1 VRSNSKVINQKKVSA
16 GVGIGLVLVLLV
28 GIFVWPGTG
37 GNSNNVRKND
47 GPTYVVAPVERRTLT
62 DEITVR
68 GEIRRDQ
75 LQRITANVD
84 GQVSSVLVDDGDT
97 INAGDVLYAIDGRA
111 AVAVD
116 GEFSFFRRLDVG
128 SDGPDVLQLET
139 ILSANG
145 YEVGTVDQLF
155 TEETR
160 SGLRDWQITRGYGG
174 ASPEPN
180 ENIIIS
186 LSSNTAGYS
195 IGAQNT
201 IAIELQPSVP
211 DQSMTS
217 ANNSWEN
224 QSALYSEETMRTHEF
239 IPATFAFQNNVLQD
253 DRPIIEVT
261 VNPGSVIEGET
272 ATFTFTSD
280 VAMPSDTVIDYV
292 VAGSA
297 TAEDDYDDGPLDGSF
312 IFPAGAQSFDLQIE
326 TLTDN
331 EIESAEE
338 LIIEVGEGF
347 SVSDNL
353 PYRLGALREAKLEIT
368 SPAGDV
374 QTIEIRSITPT
385 VSEGGNLTFEFQTDK
400 ISNEDTI
407 IKISVWGTAT
417 SGSDFIAEDL
427 EVELPANEKT
437 VSLTFQT
444 RNDSQVETDEELWVT
459 IVNNPNETYAIGSP
473 KSALG
478 LIESNDLPELTISGG
493 GGIGEGGN
501 AEFVINANQPVT
513 EDTSINYSLRG
524 SATAGKDYKELPGT
538 VIMPA
543 GQSQVTVQIETI
555 DDDVLFLP
563 GDMVVASWP
572 ARIGTVS
579 VDDGEFILLGQQV
592 LTLTEPDFTIT
603 LTLNPTDRGNLEVGM
618 DVEVELQASD
628 QDAVP
633 GVILEL
639 DETATVTADGSERY
653 EGVIQTFEDLD
664 AVDGANVNV
673 DVTREEKIDVITVPV
688 AAVLQDGQG
697 NDVVRVVLTDG
708 TTRQVQVKVGLSEGA
723 YVEIT
728 EGLSGEELV
737 LVET

>member
-1 VRSNSKVINQKKVSA
+1 MKNQKNVLIFS
-16 GVGIGLVLVLLV
+16 GIGVVVLLLIGV
-28 GIFVWPGTG
+28 FVWPGTG
-37 GNSNNVRKND
+37 GENSATKSTD
-47 GPTYVVAPVERRTLT
+47 GPTYVVAPVERRTLS
-62 DEITVR
+62 DDITVR

-75 LQRITANVD
+75 LQRITSGVD
-84 GQVSSVLVDDGDT
+84 GQVSSVLVEDGDT

-116 GEFSFFRRLDVG
+116 GEFSFFRKLDVG

-139 ILSANG
+139 ILSENG
-145 YEVGTVDQLF
+145 YEVGIVDQLY

-160 SGLRDWQITRGYGG
+160 SGLREWQISRGYGG

-180 ENIIIS
+180 ENIIVS
-186 LSSNTAGYS
+186 LSSNSAGYT
-195 IGAQNT
+195 IGAKNT

-211 DQSMTS
+211 DQTISSNDNNWEAKYALFTT
-217 ANNSWEN
+217 NNSED
-224 QSALYSEETMRTHEF
+224 ALFT
-239 IPATFAFQNNVLQD
+239 PANLVFQN
-253 DRPIIEVT
+253 DRPIIEIA
-261 VNPGSVIEGET
+261 VNPNSVTEGES

-280 VAMPSDTVIDYV
+280 IPMPSDTLIEYV
-292 VAGSA
+292 TSGSA
-297 TAEDDYDDGPLDGSF
+297 TAGDDFNDDPLTGTF
-312 IFPAGAQSFDLQIE
+312 IFPAGTSSYDLVVA
-326 TLTDN
+326 TLADD
-331 EIESAEE
+331 EIESPEE
-338 LIIEVGEGF
+338 LIIEVGDGF
-347 SVSDNL
+347 LTNDTDAYVPGPLN
-353 PYRLGALREAKLEIT
+353 EASLEIT
-368 SPAGDV
+368 SPSGDV
-374 QTIEIRSITPT
+374 QTIEVRSLTAT
-385 VSEGGNLTFEFQTDK
+385 TSEGGNITFEFETDK

-417 SGSDFIAEDL
+417 SGSDYLAEDL
-427 EVELPANEKT
+427 EVELPANQET

-444 RNDSQVETDEELWVT
+444 RNDSLVEPDEELWVT
-459 IVNNPNETYAIGSP
+459 VLTNADETYTVGTP

-478 LIESNDLPELTISGG
+478 VIESDDLPELTISGG

-501 AEFVINANQPVT
+501 AEFVIRADQPVV
-513 EDTSINYSLRG
+513 EDTSINYRLSG
-524 SATAGKDYKELPGT
+524 SATAGLDYNELPGT
-538 VIMPA
+538 VIMLA
-543 GQSQVTVQIETI
+543 GESQVTVQIETI
-555 DDDVLFLP
+555 DDDVVFLP

-618 DVEVELQASD
+618 EVEVELQASD

-639 DETATVTADGSERY
+639 DETATVSSDGSERY

-673 DVTREEKIDVITVPV
+673 DVTREEKVDVITVPV

-723 YVEIT
+723 FVEIT
-728 EGLSGEELV
+728 EGLSGDELV

>member
-1 VRSNSKVINQKKVSA
+1 MNNQKKIFA
-16 GVGIGLVLVLLV
+16 GIGIGLVLVLLV
-28 GIFVWPGTG
+28 GVFVWPGTG
-37 GNSNNVRKND
+37 GNSNNTQRND
-47 GPTYVVAPVERRTLT
+47 GPTYVVAPVERRTLS

-139 ILSANG
+139 ILSESG
-145 YEVGTVDQLF
+145 YDVGTVDQLF

-160 SGLRDWQITRGYGG
+160 SGLRDWQIARGYGG

-211 DQSMTS
+211 DQSLTS
-217 ANNSWEN
+217 AKSSWET
-224 QSALYSEETMRTHEF
+224 QTALYSQNTMNAGAF
-239 IPATFAFQNNVLQD
+239 VPANFASQNNVLQD
-253 DRPIIEVT
+253 DRPVIEVS
-261 VNPGSVIEGET
+261 VNPGSVVEGET

-280 VAMPSDTVIDYV
+280 IPMASDTVIDYV
-292 VAGSA
+292 VTGSA
-297 TAEDDYDDGPLDGSF
+297 TADDDYEDDPLDGSF

-347 SVSDNL
+347 SVGDNL

-374 QTIEIRSITPT
+374 QTIEIRSITPS

-427 EVELPANEKT
+427 EVELPANQET

-444 RNDSQVETDEELWVT
+444 RNDSQVEPDEELWVT
-459 IVNNPNETYAIGSP
+459 ILSNPNETYAIGSP

-478 LIESNDLPELTISGG
+478 IIESNDLPELTISGG

-501 AEFVINANQPVT
+501 AEFVINADQPVT
-513 EDTSINYSLRG
+513 EDTSINYTLRG
-524 SATAGKDYKELPGT
+524 SATPGKDYKELPGT

-618 DVEVELQASD
+618 EVEVEIQASD

-639 DETATVTADGSERY
+639 DETATVAADGSERY

-728 EGLSGEELV
+728 DGLSGEELV

>member
-1 VRSNSKVINQKKVSA
+1 MNNQKKIFA
-16 GVGIGLVLVLLV
+16 GIGIGLVLILLV
-28 GIFVWPGTG
+28 GVFVWPGTG
-37 GNSNNVRKND
+37 GNSNNTQRND
-47 GPTYVVAPVERRTLT
+47 GPTYVVAPVERRTLS

-139 ILSANG
+139 ILSESG
-145 YEVGTVDQLF
+145 YDVGTVDQLF

-160 SGLRDWQITRGYGG
+160 SGLRSWQIARGYGG

-211 DQSMTS
+211 DQSLTS
-217 ANNSWEN
+217 AKSSWET
-224 QSALYSEETMRTHEF
+224 QTALYSQNTMNAEAF
-239 IPATFAFQNNVLQD
+239 VPANFASQNNVLQD
-253 DRPIIEVT
+253 DRPVIEVS
-261 VNPGSVIEGET
+261 VNPSSVVEGET

-280 VAMPSDTVIDYV
+280 IPMASDTVIDYV
-292 VAGSA
+292 VTGSA
-297 TAEDDYDDGPLDGSF
+297 TADDDYEDDPLDGSF

-347 SVSDNL
+347 SVGDNL

-374 QTIEIRSITPT
+374 QTIEIRSITPS

-400 ISNEDTI
+400 ISNEDTM

-427 EVELPANEKT
+427 EVELPANQET

-444 RNDSQVETDEELWVT
+444 RNDSQVEPDEELWVT
-459 IVNNPNETYAIGSP
+459 ILSNPDETYAIGSP

-478 LIESNDLPELTISGG
+478 IIESNDLPELTISGG

-501 AEFVINANQPVT
+501 AEFVINADQPVT
-513 EDTSINYSLRG
+513 EDTSINYTLRG
-524 SATAGKDYKELPGT
+524 SATPGKDYKELPGT

-618 DVEVELQASD
+618 EVEVELQASD

>member
-1 VRSNSKVINQKKVSA
+1 MNNQKRIFA
-16 GVGIGLVLVLLV
+16 GIGIGLVLVLLV
-28 GIFVWPGTG
+28 GVLIWPGTG
-37 GNSNNVRKND
+37 GSSNSTQRND
-47 GPTYVVAPVERRTLT
+47 GPTYVVAPVERRTLS

-139 ILSANG
+139 ILSESG
-145 YEVGTVDQLF
+145 YDVGTVDQLF

-160 SGLRDWQITRGYGG
+160 SGLRDWQIARGYGG

-211 DQSMTS
+211 DQSLTS
-217 ANNSWEN
+217 AKSSWET
-224 QSALYSEETMRTHEF
+224 QTALYSQNTMNAGAF
-239 IPATFAFQNNVLQD
+239 VPANFASQNNVLQD
-253 DRPIIEVT
+253 DRPVIEVS
-261 VNPGSVIEGET
+261 VNPGSVVEGET

-280 VAMPSDTVIDYV
+280 IPMVSDTVIDYV
-292 VAGSA
+292 VTGSA
-297 TAEDDYDDGPLDGSF
+297 TADDDYEDEPLDGSF

-347 SVSDNL
+347 SVGDNL

-374 QTIEIRSITPT
+374 QTIEIRSITPS

-427 EVELPANEKT
+427 EVELPANQET

-444 RNDSQVETDEELWVT
+444 RNDSQVEPDEELWVT
-459 IVNNPNETYAIGSP
+459 ILSNPNETYAIGSP

-478 LIESNDLPELTISGG
+478 IIESNDLPELTISGG

-501 AEFVINANQPVT
+501 AEFVINADQPVT
-513 EDTSINYSLRG
+513 EDTSINYTLRG
-524 SATAGKDYKELPGT
+524 SATPGKDYKELPGT

-618 DVEVELQASD
+618 EVEVEIQASD

-633 GVILEL
+633 GVIIEL
-639 DETATVTADGSERY
+639 DETATVAADGSERY

>member
-1 VRSNSKVINQKKVSA
+1 MNNQKKVFT
-16 GVGIGLVLVLLV
+16 GIGIGLILVLLV
-28 GIFVWPGTG
+28 GVFVWPGTG
-37 GNSNNVRKND
+37 GNSNNTQRND
-47 GPTYVVAPVERRTLT
+47 GPTYVVAPVERRTLS

-139 ILSANG
+139 ILSASG
-145 YEVGTVDQLF
+145 YDVGTVDQLF

-160 SGLRDWQITRGYGG
+160 SGLRDWQIARGYGG

-211 DQSMTS
+211 GQSLTS
-217 ANNSWEN
+217 TTSSWETQN
-224 QSALYSEETMRTHEF
+224 ALYSQNAMSTDAF
-239 IPATFAFQNNVLQD
+239 IPANFAFQNNVLQD
-253 DRPIIEVT
+253 NRPVIEIS
-261 VNPGSVIEGET
+261 VNPTSVVEGET

-280 VAMPSDTVIDYV
+280 IAMPSDTVIDYV
-292 VAGSA
+292 VTGSA
-297 TAEDDYDDGPLDGSF
+297 TAEDDYNDDPLDGSF
-312 IFPAGAQSFDLQIE
+312 IFPAGTQSFDLQIE
-326 TLTDN
+326 TLPDN

-347 SVSDNL
+347 SIGDNL
-353 PYRLGALREAKLEIT
+353 PYQLGALREAKLEIT
-368 SPAGDV
+368 SPSGDV

-385 VSEGGNLTFEFQTDK
+385 VSEGGNLTFEFKTDK
-400 ISNEDTI
+400 ISNEDTM

-417 SGSDFIAEDL
+417 SGLDFIAEDL
-427 EVELPANEKT
+427 EVELPANQET

-444 RNDSQVETDEELWVT
+444 RNDTEVEADEELWVT
-459 IVNNPNETYAIGSP
+459 ILSNPNESYAIGSP

-478 LIESNDLPELTISGG
+478 IIESNDLPELTISGG

-501 AEFVINANQPVT
+501 AEFIINADQPVT
-513 EDTSINYSLRG
+513 EDTSINYTLRG

-618 DVEVELQASD
+618 AVEVELQASD

-639 DETATVTADGSERY
+639 DETATVAADGSERY

>member
-1 VRSNSKVINQKKVSA
+1 MNNQKKIFA
-16 GVGIGLVLVLLV
+16 GIGIGLVLILLV
-28 GIFVWPGTG
+28 GVFVWPGTG
-37 GNSNNVRKND
+37 GNSNNTQRND
-47 GPTYVVAPVERRTLT
+47 GPTYVVAPVERRTLS

-139 ILSANG
+139 ILSESG
-145 YEVGTVDQLF
+145 YDVGTVDQLF

-160 SGLRDWQITRGYGG
+160 SGLRDWQIARGYGG

-211 DQSMTS
+211 DQSLTS
-217 ANNSWEN
+217 AKSSWET
-224 QSALYSEETMRTHEF
+224 QTALYSQNTMNAEAF
-239 IPATFAFQNNVLQD
+239 VPANFASQNNVLQD
-253 DRPIIEVT
+253 DRPVIEVS
-261 VNPGSVIEGET
+261 VNPSSVVEGET

-280 VAMPSDTVIDYV
+280 IPMASDTVIDYV
-292 VAGSA
+292 VTGSA
-297 TAEDDYDDGPLDGSF
+297 TADDDYEDDPLDGSF

-347 SVSDNL
+347 SVGDNL

-374 QTIEIRSITPT
+374 QTIEIRSITPS

-427 EVELPANEKT
+427 EVELPANQET

-444 RNDSQVETDEELWVT
+444 RNDSQVEPDEELWVT
-459 IVNNPNETYAIGSP
+459 ILSNPNETYAIGSP

-478 LIESNDLPELTISGG
+478 IIESNDLPELTISGG

-501 AEFVINANQPVT
+501 AEFVINADQPVT
-513 EDTSINYSLRG
+513 EDTSINYTLRG
-524 SATAGKDYKELPGT
+524 SATPGKDYKELPGT

-618 DVEVELQASD
+618 EVEVELQASD

>member
-1 VRSNSKVINQKKVSA
+1 LNNQKKIFA
-16 GVGIGLVLVLLV
+16 GIGIGLVLVLLV
-28 GIFVWPGTG
+28 GLFVWPGTG
-37 GNSNNVRKND
+37 GNSNNTQRND
-47 GPTYVVAPVERRTLT
+47 GPTYVVAPVERRTLS

-139 ILSANG
+139 ILSESG
-145 YEVGTVDQLF
+145 YDVGTVDQLF

-160 SGLRDWQITRGYGG
+160 SGLRDWQIARGYGG

-211 DQSMTS
+211 DQSLTS
-217 ANNSWEN
+217 AKSSWET
-224 QSALYSEETMRTHEF
+224 QTALYSQNTMNAGAF
-239 IPATFAFQNNVLQD
+239 VPANFASQNNVLQD
-253 DRPIIEVT
+253 DRPVIEVS
-261 VNPGSVIEGET
+261 VNPGSVVEGET

-280 VAMPSDTVIDYV
+280 IPMASDTVIDYV
-292 VAGSA
+292 VTGSA
-297 TAEDDYDDGPLDGSF
+297 TADDDYEDDPLDGSF

-347 SVSDNL
+347 SVGDNL

-374 QTIEIRSITPT
+374 QTIEIRSITPS

-400 ISNEDTI
+400 ISNEDTM

-427 EVELPANEKT
+427 EVELPANQET

-444 RNDSQVETDEELWVT
+444 RNDSQVEPDEELWVT
-459 IVNNPNETYAIGSP
+459 ILSNPNETYAIGSP

-478 LIESNDLPELTISGG
+478 IIESNDLPELTISGG

-501 AEFVINANQPVT
+501 AEFVINADQPVT
-513 EDTSINYSLRG
+513 EDTSINYTLRG
-524 SATAGKDYKELPGT
+524 SATPGKDYKELPGT

-618 DVEVELQASD
+618 EVEVEIQASD

-639 DETATVTADGSERY
+639 DETATVAADGSERY

>member
-1 VRSNSKVINQKKVSA
+1 M
-16 GVGIGLVLVLLV
+16 
-28 GIFVWPGTG
+28 
-37 GNSNNVRKND
+37 
-47 GPTYVVAPVERRTLT
+47 
-62 DEITVR
+62 
-68 GEIRRDQ
+68 
-75 LQRITANVD
+75 
-84 GQVSSVLVDDGDT
+84 
-97 INAGDVLYAIDGRA
+97 
-111 AVAVD
+111 
-116 GEFSFFRRLDVG
+116 
-128 SDGPDVLQLET
+128 ET

-145 YEVGTVDQLF
+145 YDVGTVDQLF
-155 TEETR
+155 TEDTR

-186 LSSNTAGYS
+186 LSSNSAGYS

-211 DQSMTS
+211 EQSLTS
-217 ANNSWEN
+217 TNNSWKT
-224 QSALYSEETMRTHEF
+224 QTALYSKNVLNTLAFT
-239 IPATFAFQNNVLQD
+239 PANFAFQNNVLQD
-253 DRPIIEVT
+253 DRPVIEVS
-261 VNPGSVIEGET
+261 VNPGSVVEGET

-280 VAMPSDTVIDYV
+280 IAMQSDTVIDYV
-292 VAGSA
+292 VSGSA
-297 TAEDDYDDGPLDGSF
+297 TAEDDYDDDPLDGSF

-347 SVSDNL
+347 SVGDNL

-374 QTIEIRSITPT
+374 QTIEIRSLTPST
-385 VSEGGNLTFEFQTDK
+385 TEGGDLTFEFETDK

-427 EVELPANEKT
+427 EVELPANQET

-444 RNDSQVETDEELWVT
+444 RNDSIVETDEELWVT
-459 IVNNPNETYAIGSP
+459 ILSNPNETYAIGSP

-478 LIESNDLPELTISGG
+478 IIESNDLPELTISGG

-501 AEFVINANQPVT
+501 AEFVIKADQPVV
-513 EDTSINYSLRG
+513 EDTSINYTLRG
-524 SATAGKDYKELPGT
+524 SATAGRDYKELPGT

-555 DDDVLFLP
+555 DDDVVFLP

-618 DVEVELQASD
+618 EVEVELQASD

-673 DVTREEKIDVITVPV
+673 DVTREEKVDVITVPV

>member
-1 VRSNSKVINQKKVSA
+1 MNNQKKVFT
-16 GVGIGLVLVLLV
+16 GIGIGLILVLLV
-28 GIFVWPGTG
+28 GVFVWPGTG
-37 GNSNNVRKND
+37 GNSNNTQRND
-47 GPTYVVAPVERRTLT
+47 GPTYVVAPVERRTLS

-139 ILSANG
+139 ILSASG
-145 YEVGTVDQLF
+145 YDVGTVDQLF

-160 SGLRDWQITRGYGG
+160 SGLRDWQIARGYGG

-211 DQSMTS
+211 GQSLTS
-217 ANNSWEN
+217 TTSSWETQN
-224 QSALYSEETMRTHEF
+224 TLYSQNAMSTDAF
-239 IPATFAFQNNVLQD
+239 IPANFAFQNNVLQD
-253 DRPIIEVT
+253 NRPVIEIS
-261 VNPGSVIEGET
+261 VNPTSVVEGET

-280 VAMPSDTVIDYV
+280 IAMPSDTVIDYV
-292 VAGSA
+292 VTGSA
-297 TAEDDYDDGPLDGSF
+297 TAEDDYNDDPLDGSF
-312 IFPAGAQSFDLQIE
+312 IFPAGTQSFDLQIE
-326 TLTDN
+326 TLPDN

-347 SVSDNL
+347 SIGDNL
-353 PYRLGALREAKLEIT
+353 PYQLGALREAKLEIT
-368 SPAGDV
+368 SPSGDV

-385 VSEGGNLTFEFQTDK
+385 VSEGGNLTFEFKTDK
-400 ISNEDTI
+400 ISNEDTM

-417 SGSDFIAEDL
+417 SGLDFIAEDL
-427 EVELPANEKT
+427 EVELPANQET

-444 RNDSQVETDEELWVT
+444 RNDTEVEADEELWVT
-459 IVNNPNETYAIGSP
+459 ILSNPNESYAIGSP

-478 LIESNDLPELTISGG
+478 IIESNDLPELTISGG

-501 AEFVINANQPVT
+501 AEFIINADQPVT
-513 EDTSINYSLRG
+513 EDTSINYTLRG

-538 VIMPA
+538 VIMRA

-618 DVEVELQASD
+618 AVEVELQASD

-639 DETATVTADGSERY
+639 DETATVAADGSERY

>member
-1 VRSNSKVINQKKVSA
+1 MNNQKKIFA
-16 GVGIGLVLVLLV
+16 GIGIGLVLILLV
-28 GIFVWPGTG
+28 GVFVWPGTG
-37 GNSNNVRKND
+37 GNSNNTQRND
-47 GPTYVVAPVERRTLT
+47 GPTYVVAPVERRTLS

-139 ILSANG
+139 ILSESG
-145 YEVGTVDQLF
+145 YDVGTVDQLF

-160 SGLRDWQITRGYGG
+160 SGLRDWQIARGYGG

-211 DQSMTS
+211 DQSLTS
-217 ANNSWEN
+217 AKSSWET
-224 QSALYSEETMRTHEF
+224 QTALYSQNTMNAGAF
-239 IPATFAFQNNVLQD
+239 VPANFASQNNVLQD
-253 DRPIIEVT
+253 DRPVIEVS
-261 VNPGSVIEGET
+261 VNPSSVVEGET

-280 VAMPSDTVIDYV
+280 IPMASDTVIDYV
-292 VAGSA
+292 VTGSA
-297 TAEDDYDDGPLDGSF
+297 TADDDYEDDPLDGSF

-347 SVSDNL
+347 SVGDNL

-374 QTIEIRSITPT
+374 QTIEIRSITPS

-427 EVELPANEKT
+427 EVELPANQET

-444 RNDSQVETDEELWVT
+444 RNDSQVEPDEELWVT
-459 IVNNPNETYAIGSP
+459 ILSNPNETYAIGSP

-478 LIESNDLPELTISGG
+478 IIESNDLPELTISGG

-501 AEFVINANQPVT
+501 AEFVINADQPVT
-513 EDTSINYSLRG
+513 EDTSINYTLRG
-524 SATAGKDYKELPGT
+524 SATPGKDYKELPGT

-618 DVEVELQASD
+618 EVEVELQASD

>member
-1 VRSNSKVINQKKVSA
+1 MNNQKKIFA
-16 GVGIGLVLVLLV
+16 GIGIGLVLVLLV
-28 GIFVWPGTG
+28 GLFVWPGTG
-37 GNSNNVRKND
+37 GNSNNTQRND
-47 GPTYVVAPVERRTLT
+47 GPTYVVAPVERRTLS

-139 ILSANG
+139 ILSESG
-145 YEVGTVDQLF
+145 YDVGTVDQLF

-160 SGLRDWQITRGYGG
+160 SGLRDWQIARGYGG

-211 DQSMTS
+211 DQSLTS
-217 ANNSWEN
+217 AKSSWET
-224 QSALYSEETMRTHEF
+224 QTALYSQNTMNAEAF
-239 IPATFAFQNNVLQD
+239 VPANFASQNNVLQD
-253 DRPIIEVT
+253 DRPVIEVS
-261 VNPGSVIEGET
+261 VNPSSVVEGET

-280 VAMPSDTVIDYV
+280 IPMASDTVIDYV
-292 VAGSA
+292 VTGSA
-297 TAEDDYDDGPLDGSF
+297 TADDDYEDDPLDGSF

-347 SVSDNL
+347 SVGDNL

-374 QTIEIRSITPT
+374 QTIEIRSITPS

-427 EVELPANEKT
+427 EVELPANQET

-444 RNDSQVETDEELWVT
+444 RNDSQVEPDEELWVT
-459 IVNNPNETYAIGSP
+459 ILSNPDETYAIGSP

-478 LIESNDLPELTISGG
+478 IIESNDLPELTISGG

-501 AEFVINANQPVT
+501 AEFVINADQPVT
-513 EDTSINYSLRG
+513 EDTSINYTLRG
-524 SATAGKDYKELPGT
+524 SATPGKDYKELPGT

-618 DVEVELQASD
+618 EVEVEIQASD

-639 DETATVTADGSERY
+639 DETATVAADGSERY

>member
-1 VRSNSKVINQKKVSA
+1 MNNQKKIFA
-16 GVGIGLVLVLLV
+16 GIGIGLVLILLV
-28 GIFVWPGTG
+28 GVFVWPGAG
-37 GNSNNVRKND
+37 GNSNNTQRND
-47 GPTYVVAPVERRTLT
+47 GPTYVVAPVERRTLS

-139 ILSANG
+139 ILSESG
-145 YEVGTVDQLF
+145 YDVGTVDQLF

-160 SGLRDWQITRGYGG
+160 SGLRDWQIARGYGG

-211 DQSMTS
+211 DQSLTS
-217 ANNSWEN
+217 AKSSWET
-224 QSALYSEETMRTHEF
+224 QTALYSQNTMNAEAF
-239 IPATFAFQNNVLQD
+239 VPANFASQNNVLQD
-253 DRPIIEVT
+253 DRPVIEVS
-261 VNPGSVIEGET
+261 VNPSSVVEGET

-280 VAMPSDTVIDYV
+280 IPMASDTVIDYV
-292 VAGSA
+292 VTGSA
-297 TAEDDYDDGPLDGSF
+297 TADDDYEDDPLDGSF

-347 SVSDNL
+347 SVGDNL

-374 QTIEIRSITPT
+374 QTIEIRSITPS

-427 EVELPANEKT
+427 EVELPANQET

-444 RNDSQVETDEELWVT
+444 RNDSQVEPDEELWVT
-459 IVNNPNETYAIGSP
+459 ILSNPNETYAIGSP

-478 LIESNDLPELTISGG
+478 IIESNDLPELTISGG

-501 AEFVINANQPVT
+501 AEFVINADQPVT
-513 EDTSINYSLRG
+513 EDTSINYTLRG
-524 SATAGKDYKELPGT
+524 SATPGKDYKELPGT

-618 DVEVELQASD
+618 EVEVEIQASD

-639 DETATVTADGSERY
+639 DETATVAADGSERY

>member
-1 VRSNSKVINQKKVSA
+1 MNNQKKVFT
-16 GVGIGLVLVLLV
+16 GIGIGLILVLLV
-28 GIFVWPGTG
+28 GVFVWPGTG
-37 GNSNNVRKND
+37 GNSNNTQRND
-47 GPTYVVAPVERRTLT
+47 GPTYVVAPVERRTLS

-139 ILSANG
+139 ILSASG
-145 YEVGTVDQLF
+145 YDVGTVDQLF

-160 SGLRDWQITRGYGG
+160 SGLRDWQIARGYGG

-211 DQSMTS
+211 GQSLTS
-217 ANNSWEN
+217 TTSSWETQN
-224 QSALYSEETMRTHEF
+224 ALYSQNAMSTDAF
-239 IPATFAFQNNVLQD
+239 IPANFAFQNNVLQD
-253 DRPIIEVT
+253 NRPVIEIS
-261 VNPGSVIEGET
+261 VNPTSVVEGET

-280 VAMPSDTVIDYV
+280 IAMPSDTVIDYV
-292 VAGSA
+292 VTGSA
-297 TAEDDYDDGPLDGSF
+297 TAEDDYNDDPLDGSF
-312 IFPAGAQSFDLQIE
+312 IFPAGTQSFDLQIE
-326 TLTDN
+326 TLPDN

-347 SVSDNL
+347 SIGDNL
-353 PYRLGALREAKLEIT
+353 PYQLGALREAKLEIT
-368 SPAGDV
+368 SPSGDV

-385 VSEGGNLTFEFQTDK
+385 VSEGGNLTFEFKTDK
-400 ISNEDTI
+400 ISNEDTM

-417 SGSDFIAEDL
+417 SGLDFIAEDL
-427 EVELPANEKT
+427 EVELPANQET

-444 RNDSQVETDEELWVT
+444 RNDTEVEADEELWVT
-459 IVNNPNETYAIGSP
+459 ILTNPNESYAIGSP

-478 LIESNDLPELTISGG
+478 IIESNDLPELTISGG

-501 AEFVINANQPVT
+501 AEFIINADQPVT
-513 EDTSINYSLRG
+513 EDTSINYTLRG

-538 VIMPA
+538 VIMRA

-618 DVEVELQASD
+618 AVEVELQASD

-639 DETATVTADGSERY
+639 DETATVAADGSERY

>member
-1 VRSNSKVINQKKVSA
+1 MNNQKKIFA
-16 GVGIGLVLVLLV
+16 GIGIGLVLVLLV
-28 GIFVWPGTG
+28 GLFVWPGTG
-37 GNSNNVRKND
+37 GNSNNTQRND
-47 GPTYVVAPVERRTLT
+47 GPTYVVAPVERRTLS

-97 INAGDVLYAIDGRA
+97 INAGDILYAIDGRA

-139 ILSANG
+139 ILSESG
-145 YEVGTVDQLF
+145 YDVGTVDQLF

-160 SGLRDWQITRGYGG
+160 SGLRDWQIARGYGG

-211 DQSMTS
+211 DQSLTS
-217 ANNSWEN
+217 AKSSWET
-224 QSALYSEETMRTHEF
+224 QTALYSQNTMNAGAF
-239 IPATFAFQNNVLQD
+239 VPANFASQNNVLQD
-253 DRPIIEVT
+253 DRPVIEVS
-261 VNPGSVIEGET
+261 VNPGSVVEGET

-280 VAMPSDTVIDYV
+280 IPMASDTVIDYV
-292 VAGSA
+292 VTGSA
-297 TAEDDYDDGPLDGSF
+297 TADDDYEDDPLDGSF

-347 SVSDNL
+347 SVGDNL

-374 QTIEIRSITPT
+374 QTIEIRSITPS

-400 ISNEDTI
+400 ISNEDTM

-427 EVELPANEKT
+427 EVELPANQET

-444 RNDSQVETDEELWVT
+444 RNDSQVEPDEELWVT
-459 IVNNPNETYAIGSP
+459 ILSNPNETYAIGSP

-478 LIESNDLPELTISGG
+478 IIESDDLPQLTISGG

-501 AEFVINANQPVT
+501 AEFVINADQPVT
-513 EDTSINYSLRG
+513 EDTSINYTLRG
-524 SATAGKDYKELPGT
+524 SATPGKDYKELPGT

-618 DVEVELQASD
+618 EVEVEIQASD

-639 DETATVTADGSERY
+639 DETATVAADGSERY

>member
-1 VRSNSKVINQKKVSA
+1 MNNQKKIFA
-16 GVGIGLVLVLLV
+16 GIGIGLVLVLLV
-28 GIFVWPGTG
+28 GLFVWPGTG
-37 GNSNNVRKND
+37 GNSNNTQRND
-47 GPTYVVAPVERRTLT
+47 GPTYVVAPVERRTLS

-139 ILSANG
+139 ILSESG
-145 YEVGTVDQLF
+145 YDVGTVDQLF

-160 SGLRDWQITRGYGG
+160 SGLRDWQIARGYGG

-211 DQSMTS
+211 DQSLTS
-217 ANNSWEN
+217 AKSSWET
-224 QSALYSEETMRTHEF
+224 QTALYSQNTMNAGAF
-239 IPATFAFQNNVLQD
+239 VPANFASQNNVLQD
-253 DRPIIEVT
+253 DRPVIEVS
-261 VNPGSVIEGET
+261 VNPSSVVEGET

-280 VAMPSDTVIDYV
+280 IPMASDTVIDYV
-292 VAGSA
+292 VTGSA
-297 TAEDDYDDGPLDGSF
+297 TADDDYEDDPLDGSF

-347 SVSDNL
+347 SVGDNL

-374 QTIEIRSITPT
+374 QTIEIRSITPS

-400 ISNEDTI
+400 ISNEDTM

-427 EVELPANEKT
+427 EVELPANQET

-444 RNDSQVETDEELWVT
+444 RNDSQVEPDEELWVT
-459 IVNNPNETYAIGSP
+459 ILSNPNETYAIGSP

-478 LIESNDLPELTISGG
+478 IIESNDLPELTISGG

-501 AEFVINANQPVT
+501 AEFVINADQPVT
-513 EDTSINYSLRG
+513 EDTSINYTLRG
-524 SATAGKDYKELPGT
+524 SATPGKDYKELPGT

-618 DVEVELQASD
+618 EVEVEIQASD

-639 DETATVTADGSERY
+639 DETATVAADGSERY

>member
-1 VRSNSKVINQKKVSA
+1 MNNQKKIFA
-16 GVGIGLVLVLLV
+16 GIGIGLVLVLLV
-28 GIFVWPGTG
+28 GLFVWPGTG
-37 GNSNNVRKND
+37 GNSNNTQRND
-47 GPTYVVAPVERRTLT
+47 GPTYVVAPVERRTLS

-139 ILSANG
+139 ILSESG
-145 YEVGTVDQLF
+145 YDVGTVDQLF

-160 SGLRDWQITRGYGG
+160 SGLRDWQIARGYGG

-211 DQSMTS
+211 DQSLTS
-217 ANNSWEN
+217 AKSSWET
-224 QSALYSEETMRTHEF
+224 QTALYSQNTMNAEAF
-239 IPATFAFQNNVLQD
+239 VPANFASQNNVLQD
-253 DRPIIEVT
+253 DRPVIEVS
-261 VNPGSVIEGET
+261 VNPSSVVEGET

-280 VAMPSDTVIDYV
+280 IPMASDTVIDYV
-292 VAGSA
+292 VTGSA
-297 TAEDDYDDGPLDGSF
+297 TADDDYEDDPLDGSF

-347 SVSDNL
+347 SVGDNL

-374 QTIEIRSITPT
+374 QTIEIRSITPS

-400 ISNEDTI
+400 ISNEDTM

-427 EVELPANEKT
+427 EVELPANQET

-444 RNDSQVETDEELWVT
+444 RNDSQVEPDEELWVT
-459 IVNNPNETYAIGSP
+459 ILSNPDETYAIGSP

-478 LIESNDLPELTISGG
+478 IIESNDLPELTISGG

-501 AEFVINANQPVT
+501 AEFVINADQPVT
-513 EDTSINYSLRG
+513 EDTSINYTLRG
-524 SATAGKDYKELPGT
+524 SATPGKDYKELPGT

-618 DVEVELQASD
+618 EVEVELQASD

-639 DETATVTADGSERY
+639 DETATVAADGSERY

>member
-1 VRSNSKVINQKKVSA
+1 MNNQKKIFA
-16 GVGIGLVLVLLV
+16 GIGIGLVLILLV
-28 GIFVWPGTG
+28 GVFVWPGTG
-37 GNSNNVRKND
+37 GNSNNTQRND
-47 GPTYVVAPVERRTLT
+47 GPTYVVAPVERRTLS

-139 ILSANG
+139 ILSESG
-145 YEVGTVDQLF
+145 YDVGTVDQLF

-160 SGLRDWQITRGYGG
+160 SGLRDWQIARGYGG

-211 DQSMTS
+211 DQSLTS
-217 ANNSWEN
+217 AKSSWET
-224 QSALYSEETMRTHEF
+224 QTALYSQNTMNAEAF
-239 IPATFAFQNNVLQD
+239 VPANFASQNNVLQD
-253 DRPIIEVT
+253 DRPVIEVS
-261 VNPGSVIEGET
+261 VNPGSVVEGET

-280 VAMPSDTVIDYV
+280 IPMASDTVIDYV
-292 VAGSA
+292 VTGSA
-297 TAEDDYDDGPLDGSF
+297 TADDDYEDDPLDGSF

-347 SVSDNL
+347 SVGDNL

-374 QTIEIRSITPT
+374 QTIEIRSITPS

-400 ISNEDTI
+400 ISNEDTM

-427 EVELPANEKT
+427 EVELPANQET

-444 RNDSQVETDEELWVT
+444 RNDSQVEPDEELWVT
-459 IVNNPNETYAIGSP
+459 ILSNPNETYAIGSP

-478 LIESNDLPELTISGG
+478 IIESNDLPELTISGG

-501 AEFVINANQPVT
+501 AEFVINADQPVT
-513 EDTSINYSLRG
+513 EDTSINYTLRG
-524 SATAGKDYKELPGT
+524 SATPGKDYKELPGT

-618 DVEVELQASD
+618 EVEVELQASD

-639 DETATVTADGSERY
+639 DETATVAADGSERY

>member
-1 VRSNSKVINQKKVSA
+1 MNNQKKIFA
-16 GVGIGLVLVLLV
+16 GIGIGLVLILLV
-28 GIFVWPGTG
+28 GVFVWPGTG
-37 GNSNNVRKND
+37 GNSNNTQRND
-47 GPTYVVAPVERRTLT
+47 GPTYVVAPVERRTLS

-139 ILSANG
+139 ILSESG
-145 YEVGTVDQLF
+145 YDVGTVDQLF

-160 SGLRDWQITRGYGG
+160 SGLRSWQIARGYGG

-211 DQSMTS
+211 DQSLTS
-217 ANNSWEN
+217 AKSSWET
-224 QSALYSEETMRTHEF
+224 QTALYSQNTMNAEAF
-239 IPATFAFQNNVLQD
+239 VPANFASQNNVLQD
-253 DRPIIEVT
+253 DRPVIEVS
-261 VNPGSVIEGET
+261 VNPSSVVEGET

-280 VAMPSDTVIDYV
+280 IPMASDTVIDYV
-292 VAGSA
+292 VTGSA
-297 TAEDDYDDGPLDGSF
+297 TADDDYEDDPLDGSF

-347 SVSDNL
+347 SVGDNL

-374 QTIEIRSITPT
+374 QTIEIRSITPS

-427 EVELPANEKT
+427 EVELPANQET

-444 RNDSQVETDEELWVT
+444 RNDSQVEPDEELWVT
-459 IVNNPNETYAIGSP
+459 ILSNPNETYAIGSP

-478 LIESNDLPELTISGG
+478 IIESDDLPELTISGG

-501 AEFVINANQPVT
+501 AEFVINADQPVT
-513 EDTSINYSLRG
+513 EDTSINYTLRG
-524 SATAGKDYKELPGT
+524 SATPGKDYKELPGT

-618 DVEVELQASD
+618 EVEVELQASD

-639 DETATVTADGSERY
+639 DETATVAADGSERY

>member
-1 VRSNSKVINQKKVSA
+1 MNNQKKIFA
-16 GVGIGLVLVLLV
+16 GIGIGLVLILLV
-28 GIFVWPGTG
+28 GVFVWPGTG
-37 GNSNNVRKND
+37 GNSNNTQRND
-47 GPTYVVAPVERRTLT
+47 GPTYVVAPVERRTLS

-139 ILSANG
+139 ILSESG
-145 YEVGTVDQLF
+145 YDVGTVDQLF

-160 SGLRDWQITRGYGG
+160 SGLRDWQIARGYGG

-211 DQSMTS
+211 DQSLTS
-217 ANNSWEN
+217 AKSTWET
-224 QSALYSEETMRTHEF
+224 QTALYSQNTMNAEAF
-239 IPATFAFQNNVLQD
+239 VPANFASQNNVLQD
-253 DRPIIEVT
+253 DRPVIEVS
-261 VNPGSVIEGET
+261 VNPSSVVEGET

-280 VAMPSDTVIDYV
+280 IPMASDTVIDYV
-292 VAGSA
+292 VTGSA
-297 TAEDDYDDGPLDGSF
+297 TADDDYEDDPLDGSF

-347 SVSDNL
+347 SVGDNL

-374 QTIEIRSITPT
+374 QTIEIRSITPS

-427 EVELPANEKT
+427 EVELPANQET

-444 RNDSQVETDEELWVT
+444 RNDSQVEPDEELWVT
-459 IVNNPNETYAIGSP
+459 ILSNPNETYAIGSP

-478 LIESNDLPELTISGG
+478 IIESNDLPELTISGG

-501 AEFVINANQPVT
+501 AEFVINADQPVT
-513 EDTSINYSLRG
+513 EDTSINYTLRG
-524 SATAGKDYKELPGT
+524 SATPGKDYKELPGT

-618 DVEVELQASD
+618 EVEVELQASD

-639 DETATVTADGSERY
+639 DETATVAADGSERY

>member
-1 VRSNSKVINQKKVSA
+1 MNNQKKIFA
-16 GVGIGLVLVLLV
+16 GIGIGLVLILLV
-28 GIFVWPGTG
+28 GVFVWPGTG
-37 GNSNNVRKND
+37 GNSNNTQRNH
-47 GPTYVVAPVERRTLT
+47 GPTYVVAPVERRTLS

-139 ILSANG
+139 ILSESG
-145 YEVGTVDQLF
+145 YDVGTVDQLF

-160 SGLRDWQITRGYGG
+160 SGLRSWQIARGYGG

-211 DQSMTS
+211 DQSLTS
-217 ANNSWEN
+217 AKSSWET
-224 QSALYSEETMRTHEF
+224 QTALYSQNTMNAEAF
-239 IPATFAFQNNVLQD
+239 VPANFASQNNVLQD
-253 DRPIIEVT
+253 DRPVIEVS
-261 VNPGSVIEGET
+261 VNPSSVVEGET

-280 VAMPSDTVIDYV
+280 IPMASDTVIDYV
-292 VAGSA
+292 VTGSA
-297 TAEDDYDDGPLDGSF
+297 TADDDYEDDPLDGSF

-347 SVSDNL
+347 SVGDNL

-374 QTIEIRSITPT
+374 QTIEIRSITPS

-427 EVELPANEKT
+427 EVELPANQET

-444 RNDSQVETDEELWVT
+444 RNDSQVEPDEELWVT
-459 IVNNPNETYAIGSP
+459 ILSNPNETYAIGSP

-478 LIESNDLPELTISGG
+478 IIESDDLPELTISGG

-501 AEFVINANQPVT
+501 AEFVINADQPVT
-513 EDTSINYSLRG
+513 EDTSINYTLRG
-524 SATAGKDYKELPGT
+524 SATPGKDYKELPGT

-618 DVEVELQASD
+618 EVEVELQASD

-639 DETATVTADGSERY
+639 DETATVAADGSERY

>member
-1 VRSNSKVINQKKVSA
+1 MNNQKKIFA
-16 GVGIGLVLVLLV
+16 GIGIGLVLILLV
-28 GIFVWPGTG
+28 GVFVWPGTG
-37 GNSNNVRKND
+37 GNSNNTQRND
-47 GPTYVVAPVERRTLT
+47 GPTYVVAPVERRTLS

-139 ILSANG
+139 ILSESG
-145 YEVGTVDQLF
+145 YDVGTVDQLF

-160 SGLRDWQITRGYGG
+160 SGLRSWQIARGYGG

-211 DQSMTS
+211 DQSLTS
-217 ANNSWEN
+217 AKSSWET
-224 QSALYSEETMRTHEF
+224 QTALYSQNTMNAEAF
-239 IPATFAFQNNVLQD
+239 VPANFASQNNVLQD
-253 DRPIIEVT
+253 DRPVIEVS
-261 VNPGSVIEGET
+261 VNPSSVVEGET

-280 VAMPSDTVIDYV
+280 IPMASDTVIDYV
-292 VAGSA
+292 VTGSA
-297 TAEDDYDDGPLDGSF
+297 TADDDYEDDPLDGSF

-347 SVSDNL
+347 SVGDNL

-374 QTIEIRSITPT
+374 QTIEIRSITPS

-427 EVELPANEKT
+427 EVELPANQET

-444 RNDSQVETDEELWVT
+444 RNDSQVEPDEELWVT
-459 IVNNPNETYAIGSP
+459 ILSNPNETYAIGSP

-478 LIESNDLPELTISGG
+478 IIESNDLPELTISGG

-501 AEFVINANQPVT
+501 AEFVINADQPVT
-513 EDTSINYSLRG
+513 EDTSINYTLRG
-524 SATAGKDYKELPGT
+524 SATPGKDYKELPGT

-618 DVEVELQASD
+618 EVEVEIQASD

>member
-1 VRSNSKVINQKKVSA
+1 MNNQKKIFA
-16 GVGIGLVLVLLV
+16 GIGIGLVLVLLV
-28 GIFVWPGTG
+28 GVFVWPGTG
-37 GNSNNVRKND
+37 GNSNNTQRND
-47 GPTYVVAPVERRTLT
+47 GPTYVVAPVERRTLS

-139 ILSANG
+139 ILSESG
-145 YEVGTVDQLF
+145 YDVGTVDQLF

-160 SGLRDWQITRGYGG
+160 SGLRDWQIARGYGG

-211 DQSMTS
+211 DQSLTS
-217 ANNSWEN
+217 AKSSWET
-224 QSALYSEETMRTHEF
+224 QTALYSQNTMNAEAYV
-239 IPATFAFQNNVLQD
+239 PANFASQNNVLQD
-253 DRPIIEVT
+253 DRPVIEVS
-261 VNPGSVIEGET
+261 VNPGSVVEGET

-280 VAMPSDTVIDYV
+280 IPMASDTVIDYV
-292 VAGSA
+292 VTGSA
-297 TAEDDYDDGPLDGSF
+297 TADDDYEDDPLDGSF

-347 SVSDNL
+347 SVGDNL

-374 QTIEIRSITPT
+374 QTIEIRSITPS

-400 ISNEDTI
+400 ISNEDTM

-427 EVELPANEKT
+427 EVELPANQET

-444 RNDSQVETDEELWVT
+444 RNDSQVEPDEELWVT
-459 IVNNPNETYAIGSP
+459 ILSNPNETYAIGSP

-478 LIESNDLPELTISGG
+478 IIESNDLPELTISGG

-501 AEFVINANQPVT
+501 AEFVINADQPVT
-513 EDTSINYSLRG
+513 EDTSINYTLRG
-524 SATAGKDYKELPGT
+524 SATPGKDYKELPGT

-618 DVEVELQASD
+618 EVEVEIQASD

-639 DETATVTADGSERY
+639 DETATVAADGSERY